1 MTKNML
7 GLICAACT
15 AFIAPARADT
25 DACTLLT
32 AAQVSASVG
41 FAVGQGT
48 HVTPTFVKTC
58 TWSGSGGGVQTV
70 TLNLQAG
77 SFFDGA
83 KRQAVMMQ
91 AAGGVMK
98 PAGVGEDSFYMVQGT
113 QAMLWV
119 KKGGTAFKLAIYKQI
134 PAEQKEALEL
144 ALAKLVVPK
153 L

>member
-1 MTKNML
+1 MKKSML

-15 AFIAPARADT
+15 AFMPSAKADT

-32 AAQVSASVG
+32 AAQVSAGAG

-48 HVTPTFVKTC
+48 HVTPTFTKTC

-70 TLNLQAG
+70 TLNLQAA

-83 KRQAVMMQ
+83 KRQAAMMQ

-98 PAGVGEDSFYMVQGT
+98 PAGVGDDSFYMVQGT
-113 QAMLWV
+113 QVMLWA
-119 KKGGTAFKLAIYKQI
+119 KKGSTAFKLAIYKQI
-134 PAEQKEALEL
+134 SADQKEAAEL
-144 ALAKLVVPK
+144 ALAKQVAAK